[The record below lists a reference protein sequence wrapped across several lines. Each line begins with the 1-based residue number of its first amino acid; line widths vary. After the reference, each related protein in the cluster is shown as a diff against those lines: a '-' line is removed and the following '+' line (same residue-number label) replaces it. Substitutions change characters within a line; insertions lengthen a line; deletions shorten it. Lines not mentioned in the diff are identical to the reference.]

1 MKTITHGMADAAV
14 KDPVFLAKFPEFVS
28 ARPGPALPV
37 AGCRSCSQR
46 RAEAATQSSFF
57 KTLSLLP
64 ASRLENLK
72 AYFGL
77 SEMLVTMRDQNGGV
91 QLKVV

>member
-14 KDPVFLAKFPEFVS
+14 KDPAFLARFPEFVQ
-28 ARPGPALPV
+28 AKPGPALPA

-46 RAEAATQSSFF
+46 RTEAATQSSFF

-64 ASRLENLK
+64 GPRLQAIK

-77 SEMLVTMRDQNGGV
+77 PEMLVTMRDQNGGV